1 MRRERVERNPP
12 LQPDCRY
19 TASPLP
25 PTHTPQEGQLQQV
38 NISVEVLNWSDRE
51 ERGGADEE
59 TEGRQGEGRR

>member
-19 TASPLP
+19 MASPLP
-25 PTHTPQEGQLQQV
+25 PPPLQEGHLQQV